1 MTYLRNTWYVAAW
14 DREVR
19 HGAVLSRR
27 LLNEPVVLFRNAAG
41 EARAIA
47 GVCPHRYASLG
58 RGTVVDGAVRCG
70 YHGLRFDGTGKCVH
84 NPFGPTA
91 PANASVRS
99 YPVVERYSAIW
110 IWMGA
115 PERADPATI
124 PDFGFQDPA
133 AMFVGQ
139 GYLTVKA
146 NYELEIENILDLS
159 HIEFLHPTTL
169 GSGMVSA
176 GRYESRQDGDTVWS
190 NRDIA
195 GEVMIDDLSRAM
207 GVEPGKPADRWI
219 HVRWD
224 APACMVVFAGAV
236 PAGRPY
242 SDGFQT
248 PTGHLFTPE
257 TDRTS
262 HYWYSIAVPRS
273 MPGGAEFVERQI
285 EFLSVPF
292 RTEDLPMLEDQQA
305 NLGDRTLRDVKIAW
319 LPGDAAGA
327 RARQILQR
335 RIEAESATTSDVPTV
350 TP

>member
-1 MTYLRNTWYVAAW
+1 MNWLRNAWYVAAW

-19 HGAVLSRR
+19 AGEILSRR
-27 LLNEPVVLFRNAAG
+27 LLNEPVVLFRDEAG
-41 EARAIA
+41 TAKALA
-47 GVCPHRYASLG
+47 GVCPHRYASLARG
-58 RGTVVDGAVRCG
+58 KLIGGTVQCG
-70 YHGLRFDGTGKCVH
+70 YHGLRFDGAGKCVH
-84 NPFGPTA
+84 NPFGSSA
-91 PANASVRS
+91 PPNATVRS

-115 PERADPATI
+115 PDLADPATI

-133 AMFVGQ
+133 VSFVGQ
-139 GYLTVKA
+139 GYLHVKA

-176 GRYESRQDGDTVWS
+176 GRYESKQDGDTVWS

-195 GEVMIDDLSRAM
+195 GEVMPDHLSRAM

-242 SDGFQT
+242 SDGFAT

-257 TDRTS
+257 TERTS
-262 HYWYSIAVPRS
+262 HYWYSIAFPRS
-273 MPGGAEFVERQI
+273 MPGGEEFAQRQV
-285 EFLSVPF
+285 EFLSMPF
-292 RTEDLPMLEDQQA
+292 KLEDLPMLEDQQA
-305 NLGDRTLRDVKIAW
+305 NLGDGGLRGAKLAW

-335 RIEAESATTSDVPTV
+335 KIDAEVAASGATALAR
-350 TP
+350 